1 MKNWCLTFCL
11 VIGVLFGSAGMG
23 FAKCM
28 NRSCVGDVHLC
39 GMATMTTTAGKFWSY
54 YSDRLIYIKEAQ
66 RRGLTC
72 GVGQSNYVHKPKKTK
87 PTALK
92 TAFIQLTED
101 RRKHLQSNLKELSF
115 YKSSIDGLYGKG
127 TAGALTA
134 YNKQHLGGA
143 DLKKSA
149 NAEKL
154 IKTVLALKPAP
165 KPITPASPAQ
175 PKDTYKV
182 ASGTGFY
189 VSDQGHIITNLHVID
204 GCKNMKVHSKGKVLH
219 RDTQDCIR

>member
-1 MKNWCLTFCL
+1 
-11 VIGVLFGSAGMG
+11 VIAALFGSVGAGFG
-23 FAKCM
+23 ECFASPKQC
-28 NRSCVGDVHLC
+28 SDSELC
-39 GMATMTTTAGKFWSY
+39 HWATTNGYDSYTKKTAKNWELI
-54 YSDRLIYIKEAQ
+54 SDWRQHINEAK

-72 GVGQSNYVHKPKKTK
+72 GVKPKTEAS
-87 PTALK
+87 PSPLK
-92 TAFIQLTED
+92 VAFKKLSQD
-101 RRKHLQSNLKELSF
+101 KRKQVQSNLKDLGY
-115 YKSSIDGLYGKG
+115 YKSSIDGLYGEG

-189 VSDQGHIITNLHVID
+189 VSDQGHIITNHHVID